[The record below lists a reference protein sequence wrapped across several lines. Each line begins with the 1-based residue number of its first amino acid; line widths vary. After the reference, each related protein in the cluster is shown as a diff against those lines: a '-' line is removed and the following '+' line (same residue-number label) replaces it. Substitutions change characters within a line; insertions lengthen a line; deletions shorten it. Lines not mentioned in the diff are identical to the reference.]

1 MHDIQYA
8 CTIPTYERR
17 RLPVAGAGNARMGD
31 DRYVH
36 HAVARYSSG
45 GARMQLVVSQHVPL
59 TQWEDGTIGIAGTRV
74 TLDVIVRQFIL
85 GATAEQIHD
94 SFPAAS
100 LKDIYGTIYYYL
112 GHTDAVD
119 AYLHEQQQAAVA
131 TRQWVESQPGNRAL
145 RERLRARRQQ
155 QVRG

>member
-1 MHDIQYA
+1 
-8 CTIPTYERR
+8 
-17 RLPVAGAGNARMGD
+17 
-31 DRYVH
+31 
-36 HAVARYSSG
+36 
-45 GARMQLVVSQHVPL
+45 MQLVVSQHVPL
-59 TQWEDGTIGIAGTRV
+59 TPWKDGTIRITGTRV
-74 TLDVIVRQFIL
+74 TLDVIVRQFTL

-112 GHTDAVD
+112 EHTDAVD
-119 AYLHEQQQAAVA
+119 AYMREQLQAAEV
-131 TRQWVESQPGNRAL
+131 TRAWVDSQPGNRAL